1 MKRRGRTRLGSSAGE
16 VSKDLQK
23 IPKISAN
30 AARPMATFY
39 EFGPFRL
46 DTEAEVLFRGNE
58 LVGIGRRGLAVLR
71 GLLERPGEPVTK
83 DHLIGAAW
91 SGLVV
96 EEANLTVQI
105 AALRRALAD
114 APGGNSWIETLPR
127 RGYRYVGPR
136 PAAINGAT
144 STAGGTAAPTPIAHS
159 ADPAALITDKP
170 SIAVLPFQNVTG
182 DAEQDYFADGIV
194 EEITTALARFRHL
207 FVIGRNSSFT
217 YKSRS
222 VEASQIGREMGVRYL
237 LEGSVRQSGDRVRI
251 VARLV
256 DAETARHLWADRF
269 DGALK
274 DIFALQDQ
282 ITQSVV
288 GSVTPTLQHAEIE
301 RAQRKPTESL
311 GAYDFYLRG
320 LARFH
325 LSTKASISEA
335 LQLFRH
341 AAELDPNFAAAFGMA
356 AWCYVRRKGSCWAVD
371 PQHEISEATHF
382 VRRALELGRDDAVAL
397 CSAAYALGYV
407 VGEMEQG
414 AALLDQAIVVNPNLS
429 WAFTLCGWPKL
440 WLGQLDEAID
450 RQARAMRLSPRDP
463 QSFLMEAATSMA
475 HFCAGRHEE
484 ASAWAAKA
492 FNNQPNF
499 PMSIAALA
507 ASDIAVGRPE
517 AARKNGA
524 LLLSLNPALRLSAL
538 SSWLPFRQPE
548 HASKWR
554 EALGRAGVP
563 D

>member
-1 MKRRGRTRLGSSAGE
+1 
-16 VSKDLQK
+16 
-23 IPKISAN
+23 
-30 AARPMATFY
+30 MAKFH
-39 EFGPFRL
+39 EFGPFQL
-46 DTEAEVLFRGNE
+46 DTEAEVLLRGNE
-58 LVGIGRRGLAVLR
+58 LVGIGRRGVAVLR
-71 GLLERPGEPVTK
+71 VLLERPGEPVTK
-83 DHLIGAAW
+83 DQLIGAAW

-96 EEANLTVQI
+96 EEANLSVQI

-114 APGGNSWIETLPR
+114 APGGDAWIETLPR

-136 PAAINGAT
+136 PARVGDVASA
-144 STAGGTAAPTPIAHS
+144 AGNTAAPPS
-159 ADPAALITDKP
+159 SVGDSSEPGAAPITDGP

-182 DAEQDYFADGIV
+182 DAGQDYFADGIV

-217 YKSRS
+217 YKGRP

-237 LEGSVRQSGDRVRI
+237 LEGSVRRSGDQVRI

-274 DIFALQDQ
+274 DIFELQDQ
-282 ITQSVV
+282 ITQSVI
-288 GSVTPTLQHAEIE
+288 GSVTPTLQQAEIE

-311 GAYDFYLRG
+311 SAYDLYLRG

-325 LSTKASISEA
+325 LSTKASIDEA
-335 LQLFRH
+335 LQLFSR
-341 AAELDPNFAAAFGMA
+341 ATELDPNFAAAFGMA
-356 AWCYVRRKGSCWAVD
+356 AWCYVRRKGNRWAVD
-371 PQHEISEATHF
+371 PQHEISAASHF

-397 CSAAYALGYV
+397 CSSAYALAYV

-429 WAFTLCGWPKL
+429 WALTLCGWPKL
-440 WLGQLDEAID
+440 WLGQLEEAID

-475 HFCAGRHEE
+475 HFCAGRNDE
-484 ASAWAAKA
+484 ASAWAARA
-492 FNNQPNF
+492 FHNQPNF
-499 PMSIAALA
+499 LMSMAALA
-507 ASDIAVGRPE
+507 ATDEAVGRYE
-517 AARKNGA
+517 AARKNAA
-524 LLLSLNPALRLSAL
+524 LMLSLDPSLRLSAV
-538 SSWLPFRQPE
+538 SSWLPFRKPE
-548 HASKWR
+548 HGAKWR
-554 EALGRAGVP
+554 DALGRAGVP